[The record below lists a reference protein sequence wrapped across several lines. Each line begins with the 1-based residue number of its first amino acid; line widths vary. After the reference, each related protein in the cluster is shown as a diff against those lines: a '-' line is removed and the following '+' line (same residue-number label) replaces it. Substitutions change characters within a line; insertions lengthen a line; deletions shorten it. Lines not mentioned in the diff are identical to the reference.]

1 MRVLFLTPWYP
12 NRFDAMNGL
21 FVQKHAQ
28 AVARYAEVS
37 VLYLQADSALK
48 KTSLEIQSD
57 GHLNEI
63 RVYYPRSRSKI
74 GRGLSYIRAYIKGI
88 RAVFRRYG
96 RPKVVHVSVLTRHAV
111 AAYILKCFYGIPYVI
126 TEHWTRYMRGMFTG
140 FWHRKITAFV
150 VKRAEAV
157 MPVSEALGKDMRVCG
172 LKHPNY
178 KVVRNVV
185 DDFFFEARKD
195 RGNLAACENTV
206 APPAVKRMVHICSFF
221 EVAKNNFGLL
231 RALQKLMERR
241 TDFVCYMVG
250 SGPDWV
256 ATRDY
261 ARYLGLK
268 DHIIFTGEVTPLQV
282 HAHYAAADFSIFFSR
297 YETASV
303 VVAESLSAGCPV
315 LCSDLDAIAEV
326 MDEECG
332 RRVAVEDEAALVMAA
347 DWMLSHAHTFSAA
360 AMQQKARSLFS
371 AEVVGGQF
379 FAIYQSA
386 LRK

>member
-1 MRVLFLTPWYP
+1 MHVLFLTPWYP
-12 NRFDAMNGL
+12 NRFDAMSGL

-28 AVARYAEVS
+28 AVARLAEVS
-37 VLYLQADSALK
+37 VLYIHADASLK
-48 KTSLEIQSD
+48 KMSLEIQSD
-57 GHLNEI
+57 GNLNEI

-140 FWHRKITAFV
+140 FWHRRITAFV

-157 MPVSEALGKDMRVCG
+157 MPVSEALGKDMRTCG
-172 LKHPNY
+172 LNHPNY
-178 KVVRNVV
+178 QVVRNVV
-185 DDFFFEARKD
+185 DDFFFVSR
-195 RGNLAACENTV
+195 ENT
-206 APPAVKRMVHICSFF
+206 ATPQAVKRMVHVCCFA
-221 EVAKNNFGLL
+221 EDAKNNFGLL

-268 DHIIFTGEVTPLQV
+268 DHVVFTGEVTPLQV

-326 MDEECG
+326 MNEESG
-332 RRVAVEDEAALVMAA
+332 RRVGVEDEAALVMAA

-379 FAIYQSA
+379 FAIYQAA
-386 LRK
+386 LRKS

>member
-1 MRVLFLTPWYP
+1 
-12 NRFDAMNGL
+12 MNGL

-28 AVARYAEVS
+28 AVARYAEVE

-48 KTSLEIQSD
+48 KMSLEIQSD
-57 GHLNEI
+57 GNLNEI

-74 GRGLSYIRAYIKGI
+74 GRGWSYIRAYIKGI

-157 MPVSEALGKDMRVCG
+157 MPVSEALGKDMRACG
-172 LKHPNY
+172 LKHSNY

-185 DDFFFEARKD
+185 DDFFFVSREHRE
-195 RGNLAACENTV
+195 NLAACENTV
-206 APPAVKRMVHICSFF
+206 APRAVKRMVHICSFF

-261 ARYLGLK
+261 AHQLGLK

-282 HAHYAAADFSIFFSR
+282 QAHYAAADFSIFFSR

-326 MDEECG
+326 MDEESG
-332 RRVAVEDEAALVMAA
+332 RRVGVEDEAALTMAA

-379 FAIYQSA
+379 FAIYQAA
-386 LRK
+386 LRKS